1 MLFLTN
7 LSYTSHHCLLNYQQE
22 VFSSRQSKVWK
33 AAAMLDAAVVV
44 SVEDVE
50 IGATVAVVAG
60 AGAGVEETKTRRRAG
75 LRSPNSAG
83 S

>member
-1 MLFLTN
+1 
-7 LSYTSHHCLLNYQQE
+7 
-22 VFSSRQSKVWK
+22 
-33 AAAMLDAAVVV
+33 MLDAAVVV